1 MEDYNERDAGDDG
14 DDEEE
19 ELSKQAIALLL
30 EGAKE
35 NDQEESS
42 WTIQD
47 DTTQTDICASV
58 RHLEGG
64 FFLIPPLDV
73 ILPKSFWE
81 AQTNS
86 LIFSFLSKESVP
98 KKNF

>member
-19 ELSKQAIALLL
+19 ELSKQAIALRS

-42 WTIQD
+42 
-47 DTTQTDICASV
+47 
-58 RHLEGG
+58 
-64 FFLIPPLDV
+64 
-73 ILPKSFWE
+73 
-81 AQTNS
+81 
-86 LIFSFLSKESVP
+86 
-98 KKNF
+98 